1 MSRRTPAL
9 LVLLMTAGLLSGG
22 TGATAASGSSVFSWG
37 SNSFGQ
43 LGDGSS
49 TGTVRGAPGQVS
61 LADVTDL
68 SGGREHVVAL
78 KSDGTVVSWGSDDFG
93 QLGNNTNL
101 SNSSTP
107 VSVAG
112 LTSVKDVDDGH
123 YHSLALKTDGT
134 VWGWGQNALGQLG
147 QGNDTSPVAV
157 PVRWGSIQNAVGVY
171 GGRDMT
177 YVLDADGA
185 LWCSGGNGPECGL
198 STRAEIRTPVAVP
211 GLPDLLDVAGGR
223 NHGVALAVDGT
234 VWTWGAND
242 SGQLGRGDFA
252 AHTAPQ
258 KVPGLTKV
266 VDVGAGAD
274 HSMVVTEGGQVY
286 VWGAGSRGELGL
298 GTQNNRPS
306 PTLVSTLS
314 GIVEVNAGRSHS
326 FAIGGDGRLWA
337 WGWNEG
343 RQVGTSGAAEILSP
357 VQIPGLT
364 DIVAAE
370 GGQAYS
376 VALTAP
382 INTLLSDGFDAG
394 LSGWTVKGRLR
405 LDDLR
410 GSPVGSAPSARSSG
424 TNRKA
429 GAWRALPGE
438 LQSACVS
445 TWVRPVSV
453 GKRTTL
459 LRLRGVSGGGIA
471 QLQLGPRG
479 ALRVRS
485 DLDAV
490 ASGTGVA
497 LPFGEWRRIDLC
509 TSHAPGAVDR
519 VSVLVGGLP
528 VGEWAWTT
536 APAAQIQIG
545 SLRRSTATVNY
556 DDVVVTATP

>member
-1 MSRRTPAL
+1 
-9 LVLLMTAGLLSGG
+9 MTAGLLSGG
-22 TGATAASGSSVFSWG
+22 SVATAATGSSVFAWG

-61 LADVTDL
+61 LGDVVDL

-78 KSDGTVVSWGSDDFG
+78 KSDGSVVSWGSDAFG
-93 QLGNNTNL
+93 QLGNNAKL

-112 LTSVKDVDDGH
+112 LTAVEDVDDGH
-123 YHSLALKTDGT
+123 YHSLALKADGT
-134 VWGWGQNALGQLG
+134 VWGWGQNSLGQLG
-147 QGNDTSPVAV
+147 QGNDASPVAM
-157 PVRWGSIQNAVGVY
+157 PVQWGSIDNATGVY

-177 YVLDADGA
+177 YVLDANGA
-185 LWCSGGNGPECGL
+185 LWCSGGTGPECGL
-198 STRAEIRTPVAVP
+198 SRRAEIRTPVVVP

-223 NHGVALAVDGT
+223 NHAVALAADGT

-258 KVPGLTKV
+258 QVPGISKV
-266 VDVGAGAD
+266 VDVGAGAE
-274 HSMVVTEGGQVY
+274 HSMAVTEAGQVF
-286 VWGAGSRGELGL
+286 VWGVGSRGELGL

-306 PTLVSTLS
+306 PNLVSTLS

-326 FAIGGDGRLWA
+326 FAIGGDGRLWS

-376 VALTAP
+376 VVLTAP
-382 INTLLSDGFDAG
+382 VDALLSDDFDAG
-394 LSGWTVKGRLR
+394 LAGWTVKGKLR
-405 LDDLR
+405 VDDLR
-410 GSPVGSAPSARSSG
+410 GSPAGSAPSARSSG

-429 GAWRALPGE
+429 GAWRPLPVE
-438 LQSACVS
+438 QRSVCAS
-445 TWVRPVSV
+445 TWVRVVSV
-453 GKRTTL
+453 GKKTTL
-459 LRLRGVSGGGIA
+459 LRLRDASGGGIA
-471 QLQLGPRG
+471 QLQLAPSG

-485 DLDAV
+485 DLDAA
-490 ASGTGVA
+490 ASGTGAA
-497 LPFGEWRRIDLC
+497 LPLGEWRRIDIC
-509 TSHAPGAVDR
+509 TRHDPGAVDR

-528 VGEWAWTT
+528 VGSWAWTT
-536 APAAQIQIG
+536 APAAQVQIG
-545 SLRRSTATVNY
+545 SVRRSTAMVNY